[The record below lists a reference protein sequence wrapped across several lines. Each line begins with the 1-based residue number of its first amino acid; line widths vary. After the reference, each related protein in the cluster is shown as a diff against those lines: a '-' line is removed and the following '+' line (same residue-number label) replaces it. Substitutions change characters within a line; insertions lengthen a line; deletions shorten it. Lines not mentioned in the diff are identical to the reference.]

1 MYVYVFVSVCTL
13 TFVALLTLANR
24 LDYCDIRA
32 EMHFNNKSNL
42 YPRGEQ
48 PLKKTIEEMQQDL
61 KIKLIICY
69 SYNSRVSYLL

>member
-1 MYVYVFVSVCTL
+1 MYICVYICMHLCMCVYVFVSVCTL

-42 YPRGEQ
+42 NPRG
-48 PLKKTIEEMQQDL
+48 
-61 KIKLIICY
+61 
-69 SYNSRVSYLL
+69 

>member
-1 MYVYVFVSVCTL
+1 MYVLICVCVLVSVCTL

-42 YPRGEQ
+42 NPRG
-48 PLKKTIEEMQQDL
+48 
-61 KIKLIICY
+61 
-69 SYNSRVSYLL
+69 